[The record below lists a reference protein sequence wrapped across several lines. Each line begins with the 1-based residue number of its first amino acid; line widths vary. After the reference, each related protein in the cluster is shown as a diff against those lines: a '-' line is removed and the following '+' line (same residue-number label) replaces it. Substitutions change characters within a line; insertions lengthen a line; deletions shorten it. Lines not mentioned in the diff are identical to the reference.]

1 MATFAQI
8 QLTFNSDLTA
18 GEYLTFS
25 FGLGT
30 ITENWVTKR
39 IAPNQAVI
47 GTPTEIDGE
56 RSAISF
62 VDAIEL
68 DYTYLQVEITRADNV
83 VTIAATDPEYQF
95 SFDGGEP
102 VADVTPVIDNTT
114 ETPLT
119 IDSITFTTADTDPDE
134 NVKVNIET
142 NIAIA
147 KMTSPIEIDPVSSN
161 PFDFD
166 YPRGTKIKLVLE
178 TSGGQMVEEI
188 VELPSALTAAG
199 ISIEQIQTPEGTTI
213 VVSSDTNTETILE
226 YSLDGVT
233 YQSSS
238 SFPGLPEGGQTVYV
252 RDQFGIVR
260 TVDIDI
266 QFGAVSPYFQI
277 SKSNSFRMA
286 NRITHGDCGN
296 YKNEENTLSCEEN
309 VPKPY
314 TEIQQFQSC
323 DIITTQFRSNYP
335 QVTANVHIVDG
346 NSVIGVSGMEQ
357 ITENIDR
364 KDRRDCFKFTLP
376 DGRLGIY
383 FTSGNLYDW
392 TTGVDIGDYVLN
404 GALPEWG
411 IVGNYLHINGSWKLI
426 QNIVF
431 DDDRDAEVLVV
442 NDTVPVSGDVLTQ
455 VRSRYNREEYEIYE
469 FTIDLVSYLGQKI
482 QVEIRNFDSSVN
494 GWETISYKSE
504 IIDVQVRHADTVEI
518 QYWGRE
524 NTDIYYGTGIRHKIR
539 IPLFEIPKALPGSE
553 IEINKGDNDANLLK
567 STQYEY
573 IEYQLG
579 PVTTGVMRKLCQALV
594 HTDILFDG
602 VECLGESIDTEG
614 PLEDTN
620 LYIVKAKMLKSRDV
634 YNSDSGPGALGQGS
648 LEIPAIVDGGTN
660 YIKYQ

>member
-238 SFPGLPEGGQTVYV
+238 SFPGLPEGEQTVYV

-277 SKSNSFRMA
+277 SKANSFRMA

-494 GWETISYKSE
+494 GWETISYRSE
-504 IIDVQVRHADTVEI
+504 ERRV
-518 QYWGRE
+518 G
-524 NTDIYYGTGIRHKIR
+524 K
-539 IPLFEIPKALPGSE
+539 
-553 IEINKGDNDANLLK
+553 
-567 STQYEY
+567 
-573 IEYQLG
+573 
-579 PVTTGVMRKLCQALV
+579 
-594 HTDILFDG
+594 
-602 VECLGESIDTEG
+602 
-614 PLEDTN
+614 
-620 LYIVKAKMLKSRDV
+620 
-634 YNSDSGPGALGQGS
+634 
-648 LEIPAIVDGGTN
+648 
-660 YIKYQ
+660 